1 VRLIPRDEHF
11 FTMFAELAL
20 RITRSATLLRELFQ
34 NPARLRETEAAIKA
48 VEHEADVLVHE
59 VNTRIDTSFVTPLDR
74 EDIHLLAKRLDNVVD
89 LIDGTARRAVMFRV
103 SETRAPALALTDVL
117 VRAGE
122 IIEQQV
128 RDIKRSAA
136 VSAHG
141 RRIKQLE
148 EEGDALYHQAVGAL
162 FDGDGGG
169 RPDPLEV
176 LKWKELYDKLEEA
189 MDECEDVSNTLES
202 IALKNS

>member
-1 VRLIPRDEHF
+1 VRLIPRDEQF

-20 RITRSATLLRELFQ
+20 RITRAATLLRDLFE
-34 NPARLRETEAAIKA
+34 NPARLRETEAAIKD
-48 VEHEADVLVHE
+48 VEHEADTLVHE
-59 VNTRIDTSFVTPLDR
+59 VNKRIDTSFVTPLDR
-74 EDIHLLAKRLDNVVD
+74 EDIHLLAQRLDNVVD
-89 LIDGTARRAVMFRV
+89 LIDGTARRAVMFRI
-103 SETRAPALALTDVL
+103 SETRPPALALTAVL

-122 IIEQQV
+122 LIEQQV

-136 VSAHG
+136 VAAHG
-141 RRIKQLE
+141 RNIKKLE
-148 EEGDALYHQAVGAL
+148 EEGDALYHEAVGAL
-162 FDGDGGG
+162 FDANGG